1 MNFLKKQ
8 FTKFAKKKVKEIVSA
23 PKDERNPQFQ
33 KLIDEAGGFLNKYT
47 PGQIDATEFI
57 EKALAKIDWVSFEI
71 NPVNHIGLVSKFFVK
86 YFIEKIGKNIYT

>member
-23 PKDERNPQFQ
+23 PKEERNPQLQ

-57 EKALAKIDWVSFEI
+57 EKALARIDWASLLRWKIPQFYTQRYKCAIEAEI
-71 NPVNHIGLVSKFFVK
+71 GNGIPIPR
-86 YFIEKIGKNIYT
+86 

>member
-71 NPVNHIGLVSKFFVK
+71 NPVNPWNLQGVLKILVPVS
-86 YFIEKIGKNIYT
+86 